1 MACYS
6 IEPRTRKYVTGY
18 EFLLFKRNL
27 PNKYGRQLL
36 GAATKAGVNHPQ
48 IVT

>member
-6 IEPRTRKYVTGY
+6 TEPRIRKYVKGY
-18 EFLLFKRNL
+18 GILSFKRNL

-36 GAATKAGVNHPQ
+36 GTATKAGENYLK